1 MSRNLPAVLERL
13 LRARDD
19 AAFHAAW
26 SEFLD
31 EYSRLILHGA
41 RSLGGSHDAVMD
53 RYAYVLECLRRD
65 DFRKFR
71 EYVPNGRGK
80 FSTWLLVVVR
90 RLCLDETRRRYG
102 RPRGEPTETD
112 RVRRRLADL
121 VAADVDPELLPGPG
135 SNPEDVFRASE
146 LNGNLGAAIAQLDP
160 ADRLLLRMRFY
171 DEVSVAE
178 IATICSFPSVFH
190 VYRRLNGLYDELR
203 TCLQDAG
210 VRDAIP

>member
-1 MSRNLPAVLERL
+1 MSRSLPAALERL
-13 LRARDD
+13 LGATDEAD
-19 AAFHAAW
+19 LHAAW
-26 SEFLD
+26 SEFLE

-80 FSTWLLVVVR
+80 FSTWLMVVVR
-90 RLCLDETRRRYG
+90 RLCLDEARSRYG

-121 VAADVDPELLPGPG
+121 VAADVDPELLPGSG
-135 SNPEDVFRASE
+135 SSPEHVTRVRE
-146 LNGNLGAAIAQLDP
+146 LSGNLDAAIARLEP
-160 ADRLLLRMRFY
+160 SDRLLLRLRFY
-171 DEVSVAE
+171 DEISVAE
-178 IATICSFPSVFH
+178 IATVCSFPSVFH
-190 VYRRLNGLYDELR
+190 VYRRLNSLYDELR
-203 TCLQDAG
+203 SYLEDAG
-210 VRDAIP
+210 IRDAAP